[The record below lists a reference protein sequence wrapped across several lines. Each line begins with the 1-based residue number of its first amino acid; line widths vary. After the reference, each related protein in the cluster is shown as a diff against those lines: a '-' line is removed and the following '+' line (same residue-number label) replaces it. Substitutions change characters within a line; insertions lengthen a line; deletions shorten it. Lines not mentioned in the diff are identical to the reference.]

1 MCPPQQEESESDC
14 TEIGI
19 GMRIDVEHLFNCC
32 SCSKSMGFREI
43 ISESTGIEGNKI
55 PDGYQVIGNIMLLK
69 FLTRMDVPAPIS
81 KAKKTVIAKSC
92 LDNFPNI
99 ETVCEIKGVK
109 GELRQPKTGFLAS
122 RLSKPTFETIH
133 KESSLEYK
141 LDVSKI
147 MFSKGN
153 LNERQR
159 LIGMIQKSEVI
170 VDMFAGIGYFSLGL
184 AKFSPAL
191 RIYSIEKNPVSFRYL
206 KENIRLNKID
216 NVMVKKGDC
225 RKIKLREKADR
236 VIMGYFPNT
245 GKFLPYALDFLKEKG
260 VIHYHNLY
268 HEIDLWSKPL
278 KEIEK
283 ALEKRRFRL
292 TSIMGQNFVKSYA
305 PGIWHVCLD
314 FSVERIDA

>member
-1 MCPPQQEESESDC
+1 
-14 TEIGI
+14 
-19 GMRIDVEHLFNCC
+19 
-32 SCSKSMGFREI
+32 MGFREI